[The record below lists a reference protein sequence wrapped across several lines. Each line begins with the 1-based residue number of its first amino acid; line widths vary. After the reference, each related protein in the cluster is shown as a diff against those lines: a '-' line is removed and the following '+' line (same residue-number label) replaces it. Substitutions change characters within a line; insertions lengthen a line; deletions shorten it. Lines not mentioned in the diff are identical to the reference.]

1 MKPKRNCDGRC
12 EECDYWYDE
21 ISECMVD
28 EVAEDLYVLR
38 IMDRLRKMDYL
49 VFEQNDKEMREQI
62 ESNPWN
68 VIEYLLDCYDQ
79 CN

>member
-12 EECDYWYDE
+12 EACDYWYDE
-21 ISECMVD
+21 ISECMED